1 MASMHTTTPV
11 HSHPLSPEEDTPS
24 KGRRSRG
31 QSTGLPSPDAHRI
44 PATGSNFFTLKA
56 KLEQDSANWD
66 GSVRGYGKP
75 ERKATLDGNI
85 IRGSSASLVSPRSPP
100 LFVVGSPHDLSF
112 SPSPPEIT
120 IAEDVQLPGVP
131 PAISSQVLTT
141 KWHMYSDE
149 AIQTTIANLNPSGS
163 PADVVVHPYHTAL
176 RVLSLAVHNLSRVRL
191 ELEETRRVLRE
202 KESERKRKAED
213 LLKEMALSDLDV
225 ARRVIQSLFSD
236 GEHEQKVKRKQSVLV
251 RSLI

>member
-1 MASMHTTTPV
+1 
-11 HSHPLSPEEDTPS
+11 
-24 KGRRSRG
+24 
-31 QSTGLPSPDAHRI
+31 
-44 PATGSNFFTLKA
+44 
-56 KLEQDSANWD
+56 
-66 GSVRGYGKP
+66 
-75 ERKATLDGNI
+75 
-85 IRGSSASLVSPRSPP
+85 
-100 LFVVGSPHDLSF
+100 
-112 SPSPPEIT
+112 
-120 IAEDVQLPGVP
+120 
-131 PAISSQVLTT
+131 
-141 KWHMYSDE
+141 MYSDE